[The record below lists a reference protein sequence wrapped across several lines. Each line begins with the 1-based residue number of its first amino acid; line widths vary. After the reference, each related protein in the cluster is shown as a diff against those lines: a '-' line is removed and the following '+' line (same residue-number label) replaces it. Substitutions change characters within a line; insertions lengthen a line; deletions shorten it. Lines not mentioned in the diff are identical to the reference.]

1 MGYKAPCKWT
11 NEKVLTSPLLLEEDF
26 GRCLFRQRFRA
37 AVLCVCITP
46 DLRLASSRLHNFW
59 VPLRGNVCFR
69 SAFSSL
75 LSASFDWLICM
86 TTARRWNA
94 SFTLHDSF
102 FFIFVCVF
110 LFSSWG
116 RVVASN
122 QRQACLWLPRPL
134 IFCLSFLMNLPL
146 CFSKT

>member
-26 GRCLFRQRFRA
+26 GRCLFRQRFGA
-37 AVLCVCITP
+37 VVLCVCITP
-46 DLRLASSRLHNFW
+46 NLRLASSRPHNFW
-59 VPLRGNVCFR
+59 VPLRGNVCFC

-75 LSASFDWLICM
+75 LSASSDWLICM
-86 TTARRWNA
+86 TTARGRNA

-102 FFIFVCVF
+102 FFVFVCAF

-122 QRQACLWLPRPL
+122 QRQVRLRLPQPL
-134 IFCLSFLMNLPL
+134 IFCPSFLTNLLL